1 MEKDREESCYRKG
14 GVEKAERVRDRDSRE
29 TMLNVLF
36 LFL

>member
-14 GVEKAERVRDRDSRE
+14 GVETAERVRDRDSRE